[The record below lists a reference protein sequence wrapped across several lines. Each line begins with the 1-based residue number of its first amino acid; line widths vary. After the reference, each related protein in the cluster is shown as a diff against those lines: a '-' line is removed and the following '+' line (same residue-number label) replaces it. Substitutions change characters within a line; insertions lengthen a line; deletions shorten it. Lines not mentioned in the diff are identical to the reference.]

1 VQLALEAGWTMAVLY
16 GKIEPGRREVPTLPT
31 ANELQEAD
39 RRRLELDR
47 LHHLLKSLAQL
58 PEFSDSG
65 LSDVLPSGFQAQPE
79 ALEELNLSIL
89 CGLAAAQSQA
99 LLAYE
104 LGRSLRDTANP
115 PDTHPQDGHPAGENP
130 PGGHPPATALSGQF
144 ARRRIATLQGW
155 LATLSAELPD
165 RAAAVVSASL
175 GRWSEFAATL
185 ASTTTAQLK
194 YDRTTTVD
202 AAMSGYLLR
211 QGDLWL
217 MLLTGTRT
225 TAGLLSPEGYVAA
238 GELALRRSVVIVR
251 RILRHYWV
259 ALVIGAAALAVILSL
274 AAIYLGGA
282 AKVWTTIA
290 SIAGALGIS
299 ARAIAST
306 AARLTAEAERPVFAM
321 AEEDVMA
328 WAVTS
333 MPRLRLPR
341 QQVRQLRRAG
351 IAPTSSLGRV

>member
-1 VQLALEAGWTMAVLY
+1 MSDTAGTTESPGAGSSDGGAGDGQANGGAGKPPAQPAASSGPTAVQLALEAGWTMAVLY
-16 GKIEPGRREVPTLPT
+16 GKIEPGRREVPPLPT

-115 PDTHPQDGHPAGENP
+115 PDTHPQDGHPA
-130 PGGHPPATALSGQF
+130 GGHPPATALSGQF

-238 GELALRRSVVIVR
+238 G
-251 RILRHYWV
+251 
-259 ALVIGAAALAVILSL
+259 
-274 AAIYLGGA
+274 
-282 AKVWTTIA
+282 
-290 SIAGALGIS
+290 
-299 ARAIAST
+299 
-306 AARLTAEAERPVFAM
+306 
-321 AEEDVMA
+321 
-328 WAVTS
+328 
-333 MPRLRLPR
+333 
-341 QQVRQLRRAG
+341 
-351 IAPTSSLGRV
+351 